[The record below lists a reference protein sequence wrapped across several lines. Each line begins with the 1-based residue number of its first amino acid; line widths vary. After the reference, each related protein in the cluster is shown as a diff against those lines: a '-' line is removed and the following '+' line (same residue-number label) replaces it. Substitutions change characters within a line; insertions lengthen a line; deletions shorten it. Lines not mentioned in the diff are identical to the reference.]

1 MQQQLNEAKQ
11 GLLAATR
18 LNDQLELNQ
27 VTIDK
32 LRKESKCFLN
42 YFIFACPIYKGL
54 IFDSVSLFTTLKFLL
69 HCLSFDLIFLVALGS
84 LSRGHDALIL

>member
-42 YFIFACPIYKGL
+42 YFIFCMPEI
-54 IFDSVSLFTTLKFLL
+54 
-69 HCLSFDLIFLVALGS
+69 
-84 LSRGHDALIL
+84 